1 MHKLFSVT
9 KFYEITTVD
18 CREKGFHFQLG
29 SKQLVLLAR
38 FINGLVMVLL
48 NSSLLPKAAKLFPC
62 IFKLIASR
70 LFCRFR
76 LKLDMLLQLTF
87 ANGPHRIKE

>member
-1 MHKLFSVT
+1 M
-9 KFYEITTVD
+9 
-18 CREKGFHFQLG
+18 
-29 SKQLVLLAR
+29 LLAR

-48 NSSLLPKAAKLFPC
+48 NSSLLAKAAKLFPC

-76 LKLDMLLQLTF
+76 LKLDMLLQSTL